1 VSRKIHPP
9 RLLYKK
15 KREKKREFSHS
26 RLHEI
31 AYKSSLLSLEHAHGK
46 LRLKNM
52 QCIFSFRKLTLLILV
67 VENMFMFQ
75 FKQACGKRRV
85 LDGEPWRF
93 DKFLLARRKT
103 HGFE

>member
-1 VSRKIHPP
+1 
-9 RLLYKK
+9 
-15 KREKKREFSHS
+15 
-26 RLHEI
+26 
-31 AYKSSLLSLEHAHGK
+31 
-46 LRLKNM
+46 M

-75 FKQACGKRRV
+75 FKQACGKQRV

-93 DKFLLARRKT
+93 DKFLLARRKI